1 MEEEVLAL
9 KVVNESLKLPGVKV
23 NRNAFLTKMFQDKV
37 DNVQELF
44 DDGPEKVLSKK
55 ELDRAA
61 QKCINQAVMQSSTI
75 SFATG
80 IPGGL
85 AMAATIPA
93 DIAQFYGYSLKL
105 AQEISYIYGY
115 HDLWN
120 NQDELTEEAKNTLIL
135 YLGIMLGVTS
145 AGSVVRILSNR
156 LSIQALKRL
165 PQKALTKTFLFP
177 ILKKILAVFGT
188 KLTKATFAKGVSKA
202 IPVLGGVVSGGINYA
217 SMKPMAMRLKDEL
230 SKVKANISKDH
241 VVYTLIDEHDK
252 ILRFLEDLEKVNSD
266 IQNTKSYNEAKEK
279 IHSLHNLAES
289 ILDAENHHQREEKVL
304 FVEME
309 KREITGPTRIMRME
323 HDDLRARKKE
333 LKRLSKNADKMK
345 FDEFKIRVD
354 ETSKYIIFNLR
365 DHIFKENYILYP
377 SSLEAIKEKDIWDD
391 MKKRCDEIG
400 YCSFTFEN
408 LK

>member
-61 QKCINQAVMQSSTI
+61 QKCINQAVMQSSAI

-85 AMAATIPA
+85 AIAATIPA

-230 SKVKANISKDH
+230 SKNIG
-241 VVYTLIDEHDK
+241 YTQEDAEK
-252 ILRFLEDLEKVNSD
+252 DLE
-266 IQNTKSYNEAKEK
+266 I
-279 IHSLHNLAES
+279 
-289 ILDAENHHQREEKVL
+289 
-304 FVEME
+304 
-309 KREITGPTRIMRME
+309 
-323 HDDLRARKKE
+323 
-333 LKRLSKNADKMK
+333 
-345 FDEFKIRVD
+345 
-354 ETSKYIIFNLR
+354 
-365 DHIFKENYILYP
+365 
-377 SSLEAIKEKDIWDD
+377 LEADFEVISEQPEAETTKHADDIFSKLERAHALFEKNILTEAEYIK
-391 MKKRCDEIG
+391 
-400 YCSFTFEN
+400 
-408 LK
+408 LKETIIQEG

>member
-61 QKCINQAVMQSSTI
+61 QKCINQAVMQSSAI

-230 SKVKANISKDH
+230 SKNIGYTQEDAEKDLEILEADFEVISEQPETETTKYTDDIFSKLERAH
-241 VVYTLIDEHDK
+241 ALFEKK
-252 ILRFLEDLEKVNSD
+252 ILTEAEYIKLKETI
-266 IQNTKSYNEAKEK
+266 IQE
-279 IHSLHNLAES
+279 
-289 ILDAENHHQREEKVL
+289 
-304 FVEME
+304 
-309 KREITGPTRIMRME
+309 G
-323 HDDLRARKKE
+323 
-333 LKRLSKNADKMK
+333 
-345 FDEFKIRVD
+345 
-354 ETSKYIIFNLR
+354 
-365 DHIFKENYILYP
+365 
-377 SSLEAIKEKDIWDD
+377 
-391 MKKRCDEIG
+391 
-400 YCSFTFEN
+400 
-408 LK
+408 

>member
-61 QKCINQAVMQSSTI
+61 QKCINQAVMQSSAI

-188 KLTKATFAKGVSKA
+188 KLTKATFVKGVSKA

-230 SKVKANISKDH
+230 SKNIGYTQEDAEKDLEILEADFEVISEQPETETTKYADDIFSKLERAH
-241 VVYTLIDEHDK
+241 ALFEKK
-252 ILRFLEDLEKVNSD
+252 ILTEAEYIKLKETI
-266 IQNTKSYNEAKEK
+266 IQE
-279 IHSLHNLAES
+279 
-289 ILDAENHHQREEKVL
+289 
-304 FVEME
+304 
-309 KREITGPTRIMRME
+309 G
-323 HDDLRARKKE
+323 
-333 LKRLSKNADKMK
+333 
-345 FDEFKIRVD
+345 
-354 ETSKYIIFNLR
+354 
-365 DHIFKENYILYP
+365 
-377 SSLEAIKEKDIWDD
+377 
-391 MKKRCDEIG
+391 
-400 YCSFTFEN
+400 
-408 LK
+408 

>member
-61 QKCINQAVMQSSTI
+61 QKCINQAVMQSSAI

-145 AGSVVRILSNR
+145 AGSVVRILSKR
-156 LSIQALKRL
+156 LSIQAVKKI
-165 PQKALTKTFLFP
+165 PQKALMKTFYYP

-230 SKVKANISKDH
+230 SKNIG
-241 VVYTLIDEHDK
+241 YTQEDAEK
-252 ILRFLEDLEKVNSD
+252 DLE
-266 IQNTKSYNEAKEK
+266 I
-279 IHSLHNLAES
+279 
-289 ILDAENHHQREEKVL
+289 
-304 FVEME
+304 
-309 KREITGPTRIMRME
+309 
-323 HDDLRARKKE
+323 
-333 LKRLSKNADKMK
+333 
-345 FDEFKIRVD
+345 
-354 ETSKYIIFNLR
+354 
-365 DHIFKENYILYP
+365 
-377 SSLEAIKEKDIWDD
+377 LEADFEVISEQPEAETTKHADDIFSKLERAHALFEKNILTEAEYIK
-391 MKKRCDEIG
+391 
-400 YCSFTFEN
+400 
-408 LK
+408 LKETIIQEG

>member
-61 QKCINQAVMQSSTI
+61 QKCINQAVMQSSAI

-145 AGSVVRILSNR
+145 AGSVVRILSKR
-156 LSIQALKRL
+156 LSIQAVKKI
-165 PQKALTKTFLFP
+165 PQKALMKTFYYP

-230 SKVKANISKDH
+230 SKNIGYTQEDAEKDLEILEADFEVISEQPEIETTKHADDIFSKLERAH
-241 VVYTLIDEHDK
+241 ALFEKK
-252 ILRFLEDLEKVNSD
+252 ILTEAEYIKLKETI
-266 IQNTKSYNEAKEK
+266 IQE
-279 IHSLHNLAES
+279 
-289 ILDAENHHQREEKVL
+289 
-304 FVEME
+304 
-309 KREITGPTRIMRME
+309 G
-323 HDDLRARKKE
+323 
-333 LKRLSKNADKMK
+333 
-345 FDEFKIRVD
+345 
-354 ETSKYIIFNLR
+354 
-365 DHIFKENYILYP
+365 
-377 SSLEAIKEKDIWDD
+377 
-391 MKKRCDEIG
+391 
-400 YCSFTFEN
+400 
-408 LK
+408 

>member
-9 KVVNESLKLPGVKV
+9 KVVNESLKLPSVKV

-61 QKCINQAVMQSSTI
+61 QKCINQAVMQSSAI

-217 SMKPMAMRLKDEL
+217 SMKPMAMRLKD
-230 SKVKANISKDH
+230 
-241 VVYTLIDEHDK
+241 
-252 ILRFLEDLEKVNSD
+252 
-266 IQNTKSYNEAKEK
+266 
-279 IHSLHNLAES
+279 
-289 ILDAENHHQREEKVL
+289 
-304 FVEME
+304 
-309 KREITGPTRIMRME
+309 
-323 HDDLRARKKE
+323 
-333 LKRLSKNADKMK
+333 
-345 FDEFKIRVD
+345 
-354 ETSKYIIFNLR
+354 
-365 DHIFKENYILYP
+365 
-377 SSLEAIKEKDIWDD
+377 
-391 MKKRCDEIG
+391 
-400 YCSFTFEN
+400 
-408 LK
+408 

>member
-61 QKCINQAVMQSSTI
+61 QKCINQAVMQSSAI

-145 AGSVVRILSNR
+145 AGSVVRILSKR
-156 LSIQALKRL
+156 LSIQAVKKI
-165 PQKALTKTFLFP
+165 PQKALMKTFYYP

-230 SKVKANISKDH
+230 SKNIGYTQEDAEKDLEILEADFEVISEQPATETTKHADDIFSKLERAH
-241 VVYTLIDEHDK
+241 ALFEKK
-252 ILRFLEDLEKVNSD
+252 ILTEAEYIKLKETI
-266 IQNTKSYNEAKEK
+266 IQE
-279 IHSLHNLAES
+279 
-289 ILDAENHHQREEKVL
+289 
-304 FVEME
+304 
-309 KREITGPTRIMRME
+309 G
-323 HDDLRARKKE
+323 
-333 LKRLSKNADKMK
+333 
-345 FDEFKIRVD
+345 
-354 ETSKYIIFNLR
+354 
-365 DHIFKENYILYP
+365 
-377 SSLEAIKEKDIWDD
+377 
-391 MKKRCDEIG
+391 
-400 YCSFTFEN
+400 
-408 LK
+408 

>member
-1 MEEEVLAL
+1 LEEEVLAL

-61 QKCINQAVMQSSTI
+61 QKCINQAVMQSSAI

-230 SKVKANISKDH
+230 SKNIGYTQEDAEKDLEILEADFEVISEQPETETTKYADDIFSKLERAH
-241 VVYTLIDEHDK
+241 ALFEKK
-252 ILRFLEDLEKVNSD
+252 ILTEAEYIKLKETI
-266 IQNTKSYNEAKEK
+266 IQE
-279 IHSLHNLAES
+279 
-289 ILDAENHHQREEKVL
+289 
-304 FVEME
+304 
-309 KREITGPTRIMRME
+309 G
-323 HDDLRARKKE
+323 
-333 LKRLSKNADKMK
+333 
-345 FDEFKIRVD
+345 
-354 ETSKYIIFNLR
+354 
-365 DHIFKENYILYP
+365 
-377 SSLEAIKEKDIWDD
+377 
-391 MKKRCDEIG
+391 
-400 YCSFTFEN
+400 
-408 LK
+408 

>member
-55 ELDRAA
+55 ELDQAA
-61 QKCINQAVMQSSTI
+61 QKCINQAVMQSSAI

-93 DIAQFYGYSLKL
+93 DIVQFYGYSLKL

-230 SKVKANISKDH
+230 SKNIGYTQEDAEKDLEILEADFEVISEQPETEATKHADDIFSKLERAH
-241 VVYTLIDEHDK
+241 ALFEKK
-252 ILRFLEDLEKVNSD
+252 ILTEAEYIKLKETI
-266 IQNTKSYNEAKEK
+266 IQE
-279 IHSLHNLAES
+279 
-289 ILDAENHHQREEKVL
+289 
-304 FVEME
+304 
-309 KREITGPTRIMRME
+309 G
-323 HDDLRARKKE
+323 
-333 LKRLSKNADKMK
+333 
-345 FDEFKIRVD
+345 
-354 ETSKYIIFNLR
+354 
-365 DHIFKENYILYP
+365 
-377 SSLEAIKEKDIWDD
+377 
-391 MKKRCDEIG
+391 
-400 YCSFTFEN
+400 
-408 LK
+408 

>member
-1 MEEEVLAL
+1 M
-9 KVVNESLKLPGVKV
+9 NESLKLPGVKV

-61 QKCINQAVMQSSTI
+61 QKCINQAVMQSSAI

-145 AGSVVRILSNR
+145 AGSVVRILSKR
-156 LSIQALKRL
+156 LSIQAVKKI
-165 PQKALTKTFLFP
+165 PQKALMKTFYYP

-230 SKVKANISKDH
+230 SKNIGYTQEDAEKDLEILEADFEVISAQPETETTKHADDIFSKLERAH
-241 VVYTLIDEHDK
+241 ALFEKK
-252 ILRFLEDLEKVNSD
+252 ILTEAEYIKLKETI
-266 IQNTKSYNEAKEK
+266 IQE
-279 IHSLHNLAES
+279 
-289 ILDAENHHQREEKVL
+289 
-304 FVEME
+304 
-309 KREITGPTRIMRME
+309 G
-323 HDDLRARKKE
+323 
-333 LKRLSKNADKMK
+333 
-345 FDEFKIRVD
+345 
-354 ETSKYIIFNLR
+354 
-365 DHIFKENYILYP
+365 
-377 SSLEAIKEKDIWDD
+377 
-391 MKKRCDEIG
+391 
-400 YCSFTFEN
+400 
-408 LK
+408 

>member
-44 DDGPEKVLSKK
+44 DDDQKKSYQK

-61 QKCINQAVMQSSTI
+61 QKCINQAVMQSSAI

-135 YLGIMLGVTS
+135 YLGIMLG
-145 AGSVVRILSNR
+145 
-156 LSIQALKRL
+156 
-165 PQKALTKTFLFP
+165 
-177 ILKKILAVFGT
+177 
-188 KLTKATFAKGVSKA
+188 
-202 IPVLGGVVSGGINYA
+202 
-217 SMKPMAMRLKDEL
+217 
-230 SKVKANISKDH
+230 
-241 VVYTLIDEHDK
+241 
-252 ILRFLEDLEKVNSD
+252 
-266 IQNTKSYNEAKEK
+266 
-279 IHSLHNLAES
+279 
-289 ILDAENHHQREEKVL
+289 
-304 FVEME
+304 
-309 KREITGPTRIMRME
+309 
-323 HDDLRARKKE
+323 
-333 LKRLSKNADKMK
+333 
-345 FDEFKIRVD
+345 
-354 ETSKYIIFNLR
+354 
-365 DHIFKENYILYP
+365 
-377 SSLEAIKEKDIWDD
+377 
-391 MKKRCDEIG
+391 
-400 YCSFTFEN
+400 
-408 LK
+408 